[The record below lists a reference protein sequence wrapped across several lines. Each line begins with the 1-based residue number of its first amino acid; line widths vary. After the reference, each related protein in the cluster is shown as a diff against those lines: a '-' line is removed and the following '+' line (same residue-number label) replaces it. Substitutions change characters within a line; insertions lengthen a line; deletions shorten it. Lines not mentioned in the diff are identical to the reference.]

1 MAFKSGKTRVLVDEA
16 AKFGKTEIEFLLTLI
31 QESMIPGKFLQ
42 QAMDVVIKLRNQ
54 YKFIDQPKWEV
65 KKTRSIEEEVKE
77 RAKAALKEKEGELW
91 IRNKEENNA

>member
-1 MAFKSGKTRVLVDEA
+1 
-16 AKFGKTEIEFLLTLI
+16 
-31 QESMIPGKFLQ
+31 
-42 QAMDVVIKLRNQ
+42 MDVVMKLRNQ

>member
-16 AKFGKTEIEFLLTLI
+16 AKFGKKVIEFLLTLI

-42 QAMDVVIKLRNQ
+42 QAMDVVNKLRNQ

-77 RAKAALKEKEGELW
+77 RAKEALKEKEGELW